1 MPRSGGATLRALEE
15 RSGRALC
22 KGLRRLGWY
31 GEGPWFSGEE
41 IPAAPGRR
49 RQGTAGRGQ
58 GHREGLLER
67 LSGYYADYPLG
78 PRRWGPLTN
87 WLCLPPAVARER
99 PQVPLI
105 RPRCLLLSSLSSL
118 LLSSLFQSPS
128 SQHTAQPTASAQVP
142 GALLSQR
149 APLFTPQPRQ
159 RESLRPSAFR
169 CWATKACVVPLCA

>member
-1 MPRSGGATLRALEE
+1 MCSIWKSQWPRGGGDRAQW
-15 RSGRALC
+15 G
-22 KGLRRLGWY
+22 G
-31 GEGPWFSGEE
+31 
-41 IPAAPGRR
+41 
-49 RQGTAGRGQ
+49 GQ

-105 RPRCLLLSSLSSL
+105 RPRFLLLSSLSSL

>member
-105 RPRCLLLSSLSSL
+105 RPRCLLLSSL

-128 SQHTAQPTASAQVP
+128 SQHTAQPTASAQVL

-149 APLFTPQPRQ
+149 EHLSSPLNPG
-159 RESLRPSAFR
+159 RESP
-169 CWATKACVVPLCA
+169 